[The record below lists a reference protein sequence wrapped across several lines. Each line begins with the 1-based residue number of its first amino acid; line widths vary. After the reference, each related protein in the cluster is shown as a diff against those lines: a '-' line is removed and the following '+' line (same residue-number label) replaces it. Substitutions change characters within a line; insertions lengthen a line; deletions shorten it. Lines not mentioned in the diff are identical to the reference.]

1 MPSGRSGRSITLG
14 IVLLG
19 IGVVVGVVATRRM
32 PAVAQALAPL
42 ASSVAAWASSAP
54 PSPSAPS
61 TEPHPKPS
69 VADDAAIAVHRQTAP
84 LSSAQLGAPLVHG
97 TFVGPCGAPDNMKV
111 VVNVAVKMGH
121 ATKVSVTTL
130 PPDPTVAA
138 CVERAVRDLQW
149 DISPK
154 TDHVTVTY

>member
-1 MPSGRSGRSITLG
+1 MPNGRSGRNITAG
-14 IVLLG
+14 LLLVATG
-19 IGVVVGVVATRRM
+19 ALVGVVATRRL

-42 ASSVAAWASSAP
+42 ASSVAAWASSP
-54 PSPSAPS
+54 PPPPSAP
-61 TEPHPKPS
+61 TTDDRAKPS
-69 VADDAAIAVHRQTAP
+69 ADAAAVAVHRQTAP

-130 PPDPTVAA
+130 PPDPTVAG
-138 CVERAVRDLQW
+138 CVERAVRELQW

-154 TDHVTVTY
+154 TEHVTVTY